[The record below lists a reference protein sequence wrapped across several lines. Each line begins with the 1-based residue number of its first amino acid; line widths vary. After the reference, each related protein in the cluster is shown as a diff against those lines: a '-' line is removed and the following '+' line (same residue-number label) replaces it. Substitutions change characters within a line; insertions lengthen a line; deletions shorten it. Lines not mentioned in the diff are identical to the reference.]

1 MEYRVCWGNDD
12 SIRAP
17 GGEMMKKMKSS
28 RSRLYL
34 WGGLLLALMLGV
46 MLAAYLIP
54 WNPYVQDLSMAEQP
68 PSAAHLLGTDRYG
81 RDMFARVLVGGRTSI
96 SGALAVVLLITVI
109 GAGIGTGSG
118 WYGGRIEQAWMG
130 LSDVF
135 LAFPGLVLALAVA
148 GVSGGGML
156 QAVLAL
162 AAIGWPKYA
171 RLSRRLTV
179 SLKEEPYIDIARM
192 RGISSWKIIGCHI
205 LPNMA
210 GPLLTTAVLDIGTMM
225 MELAALSFL
234 GLGVKPPTPEWGAMM
249 SEGRRFLQLSPWMVM
264 APGAAMCL
272 TVGLFHLL
280 GEALRDAFDPRE
292 R

>member
-1 MEYRVCWGNDD
+1 MIPSVL
-12 SIRAP
+12 S

-34 WGGLLLALMLGV
+34 RGGLLLTLMLGV
-46 MLAAYLIP
+46 MLAEYLIP
-54 WNPYVQDLSMAEQP
+54 WDAYAQDLSMAQQP
-68 PSAAHLLGTDRYG
+68 PSAGHLLGTDRYG
-81 RDMFARVLVGGRTSI
+81 RDMLARVLVGGRTSI
-96 SGALAVVLLITVI
+96 SGALVVVLFIT
-109 GAGIGTGSG
+109 AIGTGIG

-179 SLKEEPYIDIARM
+179 SLKGEPYIDIARM
-192 RGISSWKIIGCHI
+192 RGISSWKIMYGHI

-210 GPLLTTAVLDIGTMM
+210 GPILTTAVLDIGTMM

>member
-1 MEYRVCWGNDD
+1 
-12 SIRAP
+12 
-17 GGEMMKKMKSS
+17 MMKKMKSS

-34 WGGLLLALMLGV
+34 WGGLLLTLMLGV
-46 MLAAYLIP
+46 MLAEYLIP
-54 WNPYVQDLSMAEQP
+54 WDAYALDLSMAKQP
-68 PSAAHLLGTDRYG
+68 PSAGHLLGTDRYG
-81 RDMFARVLVGGRTSI
+81 RDMLARVLVGGRTSI
-96 SGALAVVLLITVI
+96 WGALVVVLLITAI
-109 GAGIGTGSG
+109 GTGIGIGSG

-179 SLKEEPYIDIARM
+179 SLKGEPYIDIARM
-192 RGISSWKIIGCHI
+192 RGISSGKIMYGHI

-210 GPLLTTAVLDIGTMM
+210 GPILTTAVLDIGTMM

-249 SEGRRFLQLSPWMVM
+249 SEGRRFLQLSPWIVM

-280 GEALRDAFDPRE
+280 GEALRDALDPRE

>member
-1 MEYRVCWGNDD
+1 MIPSVL
-12 SIRAP
+12 P

-34 WGGLLLALMLGV
+34 WGGLLLTLMLGV
-46 MLAAYLIP
+46 MLVEYLIP
-54 WNPYVQDLSMAEQP
+54 WDAYAQDLSMAQQP
-68 PSAAHLLGTDRYG
+68 PSAGHLLGTDRYG
-81 RDMFARVLVGGRTSI
+81 RDMLARVLVGGRTSI
-96 SGALAVVLLITVI
+96 WGALVVVLLITAI
-109 GAGIGTGSG
+109 GTGIGTGSG

-179 SLKEEPYIDIARM
+179 SLKGEPYIDIARM
-192 RGISSWKIIGCHI
+192 RGISFWKIMYGHI

-210 GPLLTTAVLDIGTMM
+210 GPILTTAVLDIGTMM

-280 GEALRDAFDPRE
+280 GEALREKLDPKGK
-292 R
+292 

>member
-1 MEYRVCWGNDD
+1 MIPSVL
-12 SIRAP
+12 P

-34 WGGLLLALMLGV
+34 WGGLLLTLMLGE
-46 MLAAYLIP
+46 MLAEYLIP
-54 WNPYVQDLSMAEQP
+54 WDAYAQDLSMAQQP
-68 PSAAHLLGTDRYG
+68 PSAGHLLGTDRYG
-81 RDMFARVLVGGRTSI
+81 RDMLARVLVGGRTSI
-96 SGALAVVLLITVI
+96 WGALVVVLLITAI
-109 GAGIGTGSG
+109 GTGIGTGSG

-179 SLKEEPYIDIARM
+179 SLKGEPYIDIARM
-192 RGISSWKIIGCHI
+192 RGISSWKIMYDHI

-210 GPLLTTAVLDIGTMM
+210 GPILTTAVLDIGTMM

-234 GLGVKPPTPEWGAMM
+234 GLGVKPPIPEWGAMM

>member
-1 MEYRVCWGNDD
+1 MIPSVL
-12 SIRAP
+12 P
-17 GGEMMKKMKSS
+17 GGEMMEKMKSS

-34 WGGLLLALMLGV
+34 WGGLLLTLMLGV
-46 MLAAYLIP
+46 MLAEYLIP
-54 WNPYVQDLSMAEQP
+54 WDVYAQDLSMAQQP
-68 PSAAHLLGTDRYG
+68 PSAGHLLGTDRYG
-81 RDMFARVLVGGRTSI
+81 RDMLARVLVGGRISI
-96 SGALAVVLLITVI
+96 WGALVVVLLITAI
-109 GAGIGTGSG
+109 GTGIGTGSG

-179 SLKEEPYIDIARM
+179 SLKGEPYIDIARM
-192 RGISSWKIIGCHI
+192 RGISSWKIMYGHI

-210 GPLLTTAVLDIGTMM
+210 GPILTTAVLDIGTMM

-280 GEALRDAFDPRE
+280 GEALRDALDPKE

>member
-1 MEYRVCWGNDD
+1 MIPSVL
-12 SIRAP
+12 A
-17 GGEMMKKMKSS
+17 GGEMMKQMKSS
-28 RSRLYL
+28 RSRLCL

-46 MLAAYLIP
+46 MLAEYLIP
-54 WNPYVQDLSMAEQP
+54 WDPYAQDLSMAQKP

-81 RDMFARVLVGGRTSI
+81 RDMLARVLVGGRTSI
-96 SGALAVVLLITVI
+96 LGALVVVLLITVI

-162 AAIGWPKYA
+162 AVIGWPKYA

-179 SLKEEPYIDIARM
+179 SLKGEAYIDIARM
-192 RGISSWKIIGCHI
+192 RGISSWKIMAGHI

-280 GEALRDAFDPRE
+280 GEALRDVFDPRE
-292 R
+292 K

>member
-1 MEYRVCWGNDD
+1 
-12 SIRAP
+12 
-17 GGEMMKKMKSS
+17 MKKMKSS
-28 RSRLYL
+28 RARLYL
-34 WGGLLLALMLGV
+34 WGGILLALVLCMMFVG
-46 MLAAYLIP
+46 YLIP
-54 WNPYVQDLSMAEQP
+54 WDAYAQDLSMAQQP
-68 PSAAHLLGTDRYG
+68 PSAMHLLGTDRYG
-81 RDMFARVLVGGRTSI
+81 RDMLARVLVGGRTSI
-96 SGALAVVLLITVI
+96 WGALVVVLLITAI

-135 LAFPGLVLALAVA
+135 LAFPG
-148 GVSGGGML
+148 
-156 QAVLAL
+156 
-162 AAIGWPKYA
+162 
-171 RLSRRLTV
+171 
-179 SLKEEPYIDIARM
+179 
-192 RGISSWKIIGCHI
+192 
-205 LPNMA
+205 
-210 GPLLTTAVLDIGTMM
+210 

-234 GLGVKPPTPEWGAMM
+234 GLGVKPPIPEWGAMM

>member
-1 MEYRVCWGNDD
+1 MIPSVL
-12 SIRAP
+12 P
-17 GGEMMKKMKSS
+17 GGEMMKKMKSF

-34 WGGLLLALMLGV
+34 WGGLLLTLMLGV
-46 MLAAYLIP
+46 MHAEYLIP
-54 WNPYVQDLSMAEQP
+54 WDAYAQDLSMAQQP
-68 PSAAHLLGTDRYG
+68 PSAGHLLGTDRYG
-81 RDMFARVLVGGRTSI
+81 RDMLARVLVGGRTSI
-96 SGALAVVLLITVI
+96 WGALVVVLLITAI
-109 GAGIGTGSG
+109 GTGIGTGSG

-179 SLKEEPYIDIARM
+179 SLKGEPYIDIARM
-192 RGISSWKIIGCHI
+192 RGISSWKIMYGHI

-210 GPLLTTAVLDIGTMM
+210 GPILTTAVLDIGTMM

-249 SEGRRFLQLSPWMVM
+249 SEGRRFLQLLPWMVM

>member
-1 MEYRVCWGNDD
+1 
-12 SIRAP
+12 
-17 GGEMMKKMKSS
+17 MKKMKSS

-34 WGGLLLALMLGV
+34 WGGLLLMLMLGV
-46 MLAAYLIP
+46 MLAEYLIP
-54 WNPYVQDLSMAEQP
+54 WDAYAQDLSMAQQP
-68 PSAAHLLGTDRYG
+68 PSTAHLLGTDRYG
-81 RDMFARVLVGGRTSI
+81 RDMLARVLVGGRTSI
-96 SGALAVVLLITVI
+96 FGALVVVLLITAI
-109 GAGIGTGSG
+109 GTGIGTGSG

-179 SLKEEPYIDIARM
+179 SLKGEPYIDIARM
-192 RGISSWKIIGCHI
+192 RGISSWKIMGGHI

-210 GPLLTTAVLDIGTMM
+210 GPILTTAVLDIGTMM

-234 GLGVKPPTPEWGAMM
+234 GLGVKPPTPEWGLLLSNGRNYMASAMYVTI
-249 SEGRRFLQLSPWMVM
+249 F
-264 APGAAMCL
+264 PGLAIFL
-272 TVGLFHLL
+272 TVLSFNLL
-280 GEALRDAFDPRE
+280 GDGLRDALDPKLSD
-292 R
+292 

>member
-1 MEYRVCWGNDD
+1 
-12 SIRAP
+12 
-17 GGEMMKKMKSS
+17 MMKQMKSS
-28 RSRLYL
+28 RSRLCL

-46 MLAAYLIP
+46 MLAEYLIP
-54 WNPYVQDLSMAEQP
+54 WDPYAQDLSMAQQP

-81 RDMFARVLVGGRTSI
+81 RDMLARVLVGGRTSI
-96 SGALAVVLLITVI
+96 LGALVVVLLITVI

-162 AAIGWPKYA
+162 AVIGWPKYA

-179 SLKEEPYIDIARM
+179 SLKGEAYIDIARM
-192 RGISSWKIIGCHI
+192 RGISS
-205 LPNMA
+205 
-210 GPLLTTAVLDIGTMM
+210 
-225 MELAALSFL
+225 
-234 GLGVKPPTPEWGAMM
+234 
-249 SEGRRFLQLSPWMVM
+249 
-264 APGAAMCL
+264 
-272 TVGLFHLL
+272 
-280 GEALRDAFDPRE
+280 
-292 R
+292 

>member
-1 MEYRVCWGNDD
+1 
-12 SIRAP
+12 
-17 GGEMMKKMKSS
+17 MMKKMKSS

-34 WGGLLLALMLGV
+34 WGGLLLALMLGM
-46 MLAAYLIP
+46 MLAEYLIP
-54 WNPYVQDLSMAEQP
+54 WDAYAQDLSMAQQP
-68 PSAAHLLGTDRYG
+68 PSAVHLLGTDRYG
-81 RDMFARVLVGGRTSI
+81 RDMLARVLVGGRTSI
-96 SGALAVVLLITVI
+96 FGALVVVLLITAI
-109 GAGIGTGSG
+109 GAVIGTGSG

-179 SLKEEPYIDIARM
+179 SLKGEPYIDIARM
-192 RGISSWKIIGCHI
+192 RGISSWKIMGGHI

-210 GPLLTTAVLDIGTMM
+210 GPILTTAVLDIGTMM

-234 GLGVKPPTPEWGAMM
+234 GLGVKPPTPEWGLLLSNGRNYMASAMYVTI
-249 SEGRRFLQLSPWMVM
+249 F
-264 APGAAMCL
+264 PGLAIFL
-272 TVGLFHLL
+272 TVLSFNLL
-280 GEALRDAFDPRE
+280 GDGLRDALDPKLSD
-292 R
+292 

>member
-1 MEYRVCWGNDD
+1 
-12 SIRAP
+12 
-17 GGEMMKKMKSS
+17 MMKKMKSS

-34 WGGLLLALMLGV
+34 WGGLLLMLMLGV
-46 MLAAYLIP
+46 MLAEYLIP
-54 WNPYVQDLSMAEQP
+54 WDAYAQDLSMAQQP
-68 PSAAHLLGTDRYG
+68 PSAGHLLGTDRYG
-81 RDMFARVLVGGRTSI
+81 RDMLARVLVGGRTSI
-96 SGALAVVLLITVI
+96 WGALVVVLLITAI
-109 GAGIGTGSG
+109 GAVIGTGS
-118 WYGGRIEQAWMG
+118 GRIEQAWMG

-156 QAVLAL
+156 QAILAL

-171 RLSRRLTV
+171 RLSRRLTA
-179 SLKEEPYIDIARM
+179 SLKGEPYIDIARM
-192 RGISSWKIIGCHI
+192 RGISSWKIMGGHI

-210 GPLLTTAVLDIGTMM
+210 GPILTTAVLDIGTMM

>member
-1 MEYRVCWGNDD
+1 
-12 SIRAP
+12 
-17 GGEMMKKMKSS
+17 MMKKMKSS

-34 WGGLLLALMLGV
+34 WGILLLALMLGV

-54 WNPYVQDLSMAEQP
+54 WDPYVQDLSMAEQP
-68 PSAAHLLGTDRYG
+68 PSAMHLLGTDRYG
-81 RDMFARVLVGGRTSI
+81 RDMLARVLVGGRTSI

-280 GEALRDAFDPRE
+280 GEALREEFDPKGK
-292 R
+292 

>member
-1 MEYRVCWGNDD
+1 MIPSVL
-12 SIRAP
+12 P

-46 MLAAYLIP
+46 MLAEYLIL
-54 WNPYVQDLSMAEQP
+54 WDAYAQDLSMAQQP
-68 PSAAHLLGTDRYG
+68 PSAGHLLGTDRYG
-81 RDMFARVLVGGRTSI
+81 RDMLARVLVGGRTSI
-96 SGALAVVLLITVI
+96 LGALVVVLLITAI
-109 GAGIGTGSG
+109 GTGIGTGSG

-179 SLKEEPYIDIARM
+179 SLKGEPYIDIARM
-192 RGISSWKIIGCHI
+192 RGISSWKIMYGHI

-210 GPLLTTAVLDIGTMM
+210 GPILTTAVLDIGTMM

-280 GEALRDAFDPRE
+280 GEALRDALDPRE

>member
-1 MEYRVCWGNDD
+1 MIPSVL
-12 SIRAP
+12 P

-34 WGGLLLALMLGV
+34 WGGLLLTLMLGV
-46 MLAAYLIP
+46 MLAEYLIP
-54 WNPYVQDLSMAEQP
+54 WDAYAQDLSMAQQP
-68 PSAAHLLGTDRYG
+68 PSAGHLLGTDRYG
-81 RDMFARVLVGGRTSI
+81 RDMLARVLVGGRTSI
-96 SGALAVVLLITVI
+96 WGALVVILLITAI
-109 GAGIGTGSG
+109 GTGIGTGSG

-179 SLKEEPYIDIARM
+179 SLKGEPYIDIARM
-192 RGISSWKIIGCHI
+192 RGISSWKIMYDHI

-210 GPLLTTAVLDIGTMM
+210 GPILTTAVLDIGTMM

-280 GEALRDAFDPRE
+280 GEVLRDAFDPRE

>member
-1 MEYRVCWGNDD
+1 
-12 SIRAP
+12 
-17 GGEMMKKMKSS
+17 MMKKMKSS
-28 RSRLYL
+28 RARLYL

-46 MLAAYLIP
+46 MFAEYLIP
-54 WNPYVQDLSMAEQP
+54 WDAYAQDLSMAEQP
-68 PSAAHLLGTDRYG
+68 PSAMHLLGTDRYG
-81 RDMFARVLVGGRTSI
+81 RDMLARVLVGGRTSI
-96 SGALAVVLLITVI
+96 SGALMVVLLITAI

-179 SLKEEPYIDIARM
+179 SLKGEPYIDIARM

-280 GEALRDAFDPRE
+280 GEALREKLDPKGK
-292 R
+292 

>member
-1 MEYRVCWGNDD
+1 MIPSVLPR
-12 SIRAP
+12 
-17 GGEMMKKMKSS
+17 GEMMKKMKSS

-34 WGGLLLALMLGV
+34 WGGLLLTLMLGV
-46 MLAAYLIP
+46 MLAEYLIL
-54 WNPYVQDLSMAEQP
+54 WDAYAQDLSMAQQP
-68 PSAAHLLGTDRYG
+68 PSAVHLLGTDRYG
-81 RDMFARVLVGGRTSI
+81 RDMLSRVLVGGRTSI
-96 SGALAVVLLITVI
+96 LGALVVVLLITAI

-179 SLKEEPYIDIARM
+179 SLKGEPYIDIARM
-192 RGISSWKIIGCHI
+192 RGISSWKIMYGHI

-210 GPLLTTAVLDIGTMM
+210 GPILTTAVLDIGTMM

>member
-1 MEYRVCWGNDD
+1 
-12 SIRAP
+12 
-17 GGEMMKKMKSS
+17 MMKKMKSS

-46 MLAAYLIP
+46 MLAEYLIP
-54 WNPYVQDLSMAEQP
+54 WDAYAQDLSMAQQP
-68 PSAAHLLGTDRYG
+68 PSAVHLLGTDRYG
-81 RDMFARVLVGGRTSI
+81 RDMLARVLVGGRTSI
-96 SGALAVVLLITVI
+96 WGALVVVLLITAI

-156 QAVLAL
+156 QAILAL
-162 AAIGWPKYA
+162 VAIGWPKYA

-179 SLKEEPYIDIARM
+179 SLKEQPYIDIARM
-192 RGISSWKIIGCHI
+192 RGISSWKIMGGHI

>member
-1 MEYRVCWGNDD
+1 
-12 SIRAP
+12 
-17 GGEMMKKMKSS
+17 MMKKMKSS

-54 WNPYVQDLSMAEQP
+54 WNPYVQDLSMAGQP

-135 LAFPGLVLALAVA
+135 LAFPGLVLAVA

-280 GEALRDAFDPRE
+280 GEALRDALDPRE

>member
-1 MEYRVCWGNDD
+1 MIPSVL
-12 SIRAP
+12 P

-34 WGGLLLALMLGV
+34 WGGLLLTLMLGV
-46 MLAAYLIP
+46 MLAEYLIP
-54 WNPYVQDLSMAEQP
+54 WDPYVQDLSMAEQP

-81 RDMFARVLVGGRTSI
+81 RDMLARVLVGGRTSI
-96 SGALAVVLLITVI
+96 FGALVVVLLITAI
-109 GAGIGTGSG
+109 GTGIGTGSG

-179 SLKEEPYIDIARM
+179 SLKGEPYIDIARM
-192 RGISSWKIIGCHI
+192 RGISSWKIMGGHI

-210 GPLLTTAVLDIGTMM
+210 GPILTTAVLDIGTMM

-264 APGAAMCL
+264 APGAARCL

>member
-1 MEYRVCWGNDD
+1 
-12 SIRAP
+12 
-17 GGEMMKKMKSS
+17 MMKQMKSS
-28 RSRLYL
+28 RSRLCL

-46 MLAAYLIP
+46 MLAEYLIP
-54 WNPYVQDLSMAEQP
+54 WDPYAQDLSMAQQP

-81 RDMFARVLVGGRTSI
+81 RDMLARVLVGGRTSI
-96 SGALAVVLLITVI
+96 LGALVVVLLITVI

-162 AAIGWPKYA
+162 AVIGWPKYA

-179 SLKEEPYIDIARM
+179 SLKGEAYIDIARM
-192 RGISSWKIIGCHI
+192 RGISSWKIMGGHI

-249 SEGRRFLQLSPWMVM
+249 SEGRRFLQISPWMVM

-280 GEALRDAFDPRE
+280 GEALRDVFDPRE
-292 R
+292 K

>member
-1 MEYRVCWGNDD
+1 MIPSVL
-12 SIRAP
+12 A
-17 GGEMMKKMKSS
+17 GGEMMKNMKSS
-28 RSRLYL
+28 RSRLCL

-46 MLAAYLIP
+46 MLAEYLIP
-54 WNPYVQDLSMAEQP
+54 WDPYVQDLSMAEQP

-81 RDMFARVLVGGRTSI
+81 RDMLARVLVGGRTSI
-96 SGALAVVLLITVI
+96 FGALAVVLLITAI

-179 SLKEEPYIDIARM
+179 SLKEEAYIDIARM
-192 RGISSWKIIGCHI
+192 RGISSWKIMASHI

-249 SEGRRFLQLSPWMVM
+249 SEGRRFLQLSPWIVM

-280 GEALRDAFDPRE
+280 GEALRDVFDPRE
-292 R
+292 K

>member
-1 MEYRVCWGNDD
+1 MIPSVL
-12 SIRAP
+12 P

-34 WGGLLLALMLGV
+34 WGGLLLTLMLGE
-46 MLAAYLIP
+46 MLAEYLIP
-54 WNPYVQDLSMAEQP
+54 WDAYAQDLSMAQQP
-68 PSAAHLLGTDRYG
+68 PSAGHLLGTDRYG
-81 RDMFARVLVGGRTSI
+81 RDMLARVLVGGRTSI
-96 SGALAVVLLITVI
+96 WGALVVVLLITAI
-109 GAGIGTGSG
+109 GTGIGTGSG

-179 SLKEEPYIDIARM
+179 SLKGEPYIDIARM
-192 RGISSWKIIGCHI
+192 RGISSWKIMYDHI

-210 GPLLTTAVLDIGTMM
+210 GPILTTAVLDIGTMM

-280 GEALRDAFDPRE
+280 GEALRDALDPRE

>member
-1 MEYRVCWGNDD
+1 MIPSVLSLRRND
-12 SIRAP
+12 
-17 GGEMMKKMKSS
+17 EKMKSS

-34 WGGLLLALMLGV
+34 WGGLLLVLMLEV
-46 MLAAYLIP
+46 MLAEYLIP
-54 WNPYVQDLSMAEQP
+54 WDAYAQDLSMAQQP
-68 PSAAHLLGTDRYG
+68 PSAGHLLGTDRYG
-81 RDMFARVLVGGRTSI
+81 RDMLARVLVGGRTSI
-96 SGALAVVLLITVI
+96 WGALVVVLLITAI
-109 GAGIGTGSG
+109 GAVIGTGSG

-156 QAVLAL
+156 QAILAL

-171 RLSRRLTV
+171 RLSRRLTA
-179 SLKEEPYIDIARM
+179 SLKGEPYIDIARM
-192 RGISSWKIIGCHI
+192 RGISSWKIMGGHI

-210 GPLLTTAVLDIGTMM
+210 GPILTTAVLDIGTMM